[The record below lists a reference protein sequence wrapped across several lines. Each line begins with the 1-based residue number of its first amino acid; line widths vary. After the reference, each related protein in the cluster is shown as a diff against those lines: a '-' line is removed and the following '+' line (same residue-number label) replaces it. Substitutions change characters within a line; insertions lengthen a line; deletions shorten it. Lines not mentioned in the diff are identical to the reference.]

1 MRGLN
6 TDRWEPLSQAARR
19 LRRDWAFTAAFMVT
33 LALGIAANAAV
44 FSALDAYFLRP
55 LAYPHGEKL
64 VNVHFGIAKFPHGGG
79 DWMSAPGYQGLRSV
93 RALSSSGLATSLGNL
108 TVAIPGEP
116 LANDH
121 VAAVTSSTLETLGVR
136 PLMGRWI
143 SPASDGVG
151 GPTEVDVS
159 YGLWQSA
166 FHGDPHVLGHTLRVS
181 GNLYTVVGVMPLDFA
196 FPSRRTQLWAPI
208 VLKPAML
215 ALQHVGDLNYVMVAR
230 LRRSASRA
238 ELQTEI
244 GGVLGRLEQSMPPE
258 DRKAF
263 RRIGL
268 YISFMPLRQWLGGTT
283 RGRLLMMQLGAGIL
297 LLLAAASLV
306 NLALARALRR
316 RDEAA
321 LRVVLGA
328 GRRVLLTQALF
339 EAVPLSIAGT
349 LIAWPLTVLGVSAL
363 TRFGI
368 ASTSTTFD
376 LHISAG
382 ILALALTVALVL
394 SGAALAPDC
403 IGDCTAFRRSAPRT
417 LAA

>member
-1 MRGLN
+1 
-6 TDRWEPLSQAARR
+6 
-19 LRRDWAFTAAFMVT
+19 MVT